1 MRRSEEGHVLGR
13 MVQGKSRRVRQKT
26 RWKDLC
32 NRDMESFGLK
42 EEDVMDRTKRK
53 RDLYKIIPAIPDDGK
68 NVRRRITN
76 ERHSFTSNGLAA
88 IVTYLHRRGD
98 GARLDPAKQ
107 RVYDLH
113 DSDR

>member
-1 MRRSEEGHVLGR
+1 MKRSEEDHVLGR
-13 MVQGKSRRVRQKT
+13 LVSGKRLRGIQKT

-53 RDLYKIIPAIPDDGK
+53 RDLYKTIPAIPDDGK

-76 ERHSFTSNGLAA
+76 E
-88 IVTYLHRRGD
+88 
-98 GARLDPAKQ
+98 Q
-107 RVYDLH
+107 
-113 DSDR
+113 